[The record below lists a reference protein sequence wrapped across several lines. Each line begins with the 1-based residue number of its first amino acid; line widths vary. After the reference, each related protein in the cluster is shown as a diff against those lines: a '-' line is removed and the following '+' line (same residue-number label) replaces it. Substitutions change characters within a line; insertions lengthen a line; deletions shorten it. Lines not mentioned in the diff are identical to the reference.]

1 VGCFNNMTIHTA
13 QDGPTPLT
21 AASSSTSK
29 ACVPRNLSGASTDLW
44 VVMRGEEGRWMARA
58 PALSGRFHPQ
68 FRDRNRRDIGKSQ
81 SIWTNSKME
90 TPSSPPWARRSLCSQ
105 AGADLLA
112 AYVGGAARHRRP
124 GADPAVLS
132 ARRAPNA

>member
-1 VGCFNNMTIHTA
+1 MCQLNDATVF
-13 QDGPTPLT
+13 
-21 AASSSTSK
+21 
-29 ACVPRNLSGASTDLW
+29 
-44 VVMRGEEGRWMARA
+44 RA
-58 PALSGRFHPQ
+58 PAPLPVCLPSVDAGATVPATCTKKVRVSIGCGCTELTRSCLSGRFHPQ

-112 AYVGGAARHRRP
+112 AHVGSAARHRRP

-132 ARRAPNA
+132 ARRARNA